1 MLLAA
6 AVQRLWL
13 KLVSAQQGLAAA
25 PDKAAGG
32 LEGETPVPILCWVP
46 NARAGLFQPHPLTNA
61 APQREGSIKTG
72 CGCLPRAACPPL
84 GTFCLVV
91 TQLCQLSSTRS
102 RAVGA
107 APQGHHLPMAP
118 AALCH
123 LPTPRHLHPWDPKL
137 HPSRVQRGHAGVPRL
152 R

>member
-25 PDKAAGG
+25 PDKVAGW
-32 LEGETPVPILCWVP
+32 LEGTIPIP
-46 NARAGLFQPHPLTNA
+46 IPRQASNTMPGLFQPHPLTTA
-61 APQREGSIKTG
+61 TPQPEGSIRMC
-72 CGCLPRAACPPL
+72 CGCLLQAARPPM

-91 TQLCQLSSTRS
+91 TQLCQLSSARS
-102 RAVGA
+102 RAMGT

-123 LPTPRHLHPWDPKL
+123 LPTPQHPHPWSPKL
-137 HPSRVQRGHAGVPRL
+137 HPSRMHRGHVGVPGL